1 MSVLLRCVPYWGIC
15 QHGNPYYRDVL
26 RIRMSE
32 IKGFPPDW
40 GGGISRTE
48 DPHERDVL
56 CLKLLFPFLLVGPFL
71 LTKKRADK
79 EEGKQQQTLSIIL
92 VIYM

>member
-1 MSVLLRCVPYWGIC
+1 MSVLLRCLPYWGIC

-56 CLKLLFPFLLVGPFL
+56 CLKLLFPFLLVGPFFIDE
-71 LTKKRADK
+71 K
-79 EEGKQQQTLSIIL
+79 TLSITL